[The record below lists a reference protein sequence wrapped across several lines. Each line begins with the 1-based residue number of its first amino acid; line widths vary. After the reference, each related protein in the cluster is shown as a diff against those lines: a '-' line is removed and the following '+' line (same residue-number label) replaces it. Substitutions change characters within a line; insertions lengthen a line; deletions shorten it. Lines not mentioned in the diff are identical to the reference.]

1 MGAHKHNPVAIA
13 AKNGDLPPKTKF
25 TYEQFTLIAS
35 WCFQFMFDMLTLVLR
50 DPDVMKKDVFGKRR
64 RKMLEAALNERAQ
77 LFLPGL
83 DKTNPKSSYVRAM
96 ADRELE
102 KADPE
107 DFQPWPERYWLWD
120 DSGI

>member
-1 MGAHKHNPVAIA
+1 MGQHRHNPTAIA
-13 AKNGDLPPKTKF
+13 AKNGELPPKSIFSSK
-25 TYEQFTLIAS
+25 QFEIVAS
-35 WCFQFMFDMLTLVLR
+35 WCFQVMFDSLTLVLR
-50 DPDVMKKDVFGKRR
+50 DPAVMGKDVFGKKR
-64 RKMLEAALNERAQ
+64 RKILEAALNEKAQ
-77 LFLPGL
+77 EFLPGL

-107 DFQPWPERYWLWD
+107 SFQPWSSRYWLWD